1 MKNPKLTTPPKES
14 PMSNNPPSRNTANND
29 DTVNDDNTVNSESV
43 DNESVENTS
52 NKDFSDKEN
61 STGIEHLIDNDDTE
75 EEDYSND
82 VVLDAQ
88 DDRGLIEQED
98 DILNWEVV
106 GLYKDNGK
114 MYPARYLKRNP
125 PVLTLKNDS
134 GMEANFVLT
143 KNLSYQLRY
152 AVDSVYKGYFNIES
166 AGIDD
171 DKTESRIKKWL
182 PLVIIGVA
190 VAVTYIMSVA
200 L

>member
-1 MKNPKLTTPPKES
+1 
-14 PMSNNPPSRNTANND
+14 MSNNPPSSNTANND
-29 DTVNDDNTVNSESV
+29 SAANNDSTENNDNTVNSESV
-43 DNESVENTS
+43 DSVDNEE
-52 NKDFSDKEN
+52 FSDKEN
-61 STGIEHLIDNDDTE
+61 STGIEHLIGNDDTE

-88 DDRGLIEQED
+88 DDMGLIEQED

-114 MYPARYLKRNP
+114 MHPARYLKRNP

-166 AGIDD
+166 AGIDE

-182 PLVIIGVA
+182 PLIIIGVA